1 MLVDGK
7 QKNRSLAR
15 SVCPPAFVHF
25 TIVICV
31 FRDCMKT
38 TYYDVILVCFKIPAQ
53 PLAGVCLVYFITRK
67 KWISKML
74 YHLLYSLSFA
84 TDARC
89 MSPNLGPST
98 MAQFCSLFP
107 ALPTCN
113 SLLLSFLKLSC
124 LGMVSS
130 YNAYET
136 WEGKT
141 INWQTAFYLFTTA
154 SLTTRQKF
162 NTAFSSCLEIIIS
175 KMYLL

>member
-1 MLVDGK
+1 MPNMCLRNKWTVKWLTKERGSE
-7 QKNRSLAR
+7 Q
-15 SVCPPAFVHF
+15 VCWVHY
-25 TIVICV
+25 I
-31 FRDCMKT
+31 R
-38 TYYDVILVCFKIPAQ
+38 
-53 PLAGVCLVYFITRK
+53 RK
-67 KWISKML
+67 KVNEQNVIS
-74 YHLLYSLSFA
+74 SFILSFILWFS
-84 TDARC
+84 TDARY
-89 MSPNLGPST
+89 MSPKLGPST

-154 SLTTRQKF
+154 SYYLTEVSRQSI
-162 NTAFSSCLEIIIS
+162 FSSCLEVIIS